1 MNAFQVQ
8 ITFGI
13 LIVEKK
19 LSLCIKNFTSKYEYL
34 KNYNSKIKTNYF
46 GVHPPTS
53 SFAPRPKLGLWWSK

>member
-19 LSLCIKNFTSKYEYL
+19 LSLCIKFTSKYEYL
-34 KNYNSKIKTNYF
+34 KNYNSKIKTN
-46 GVHPPTS
+46 
-53 SFAPRPKLGLWWSK
+53 